1 MEHPRGLLHGRLGI
15 PTLGPTHPSESH
27 DFRRFWSCLDFLKQR
42 HHLSFC
48 GGETG
53 QMVFLQAISARW
65 RCPRPKEWVELHQC
79 KSTVWRGWT
88 QCRLLPT
95 QKNHPNRKKNTVDD
109 VSRIQVFHACW
120 RLETISC
127 SLHVSQCRMSNN
139 NYPVLLLFLWEEILC
154 AYHFWR
160 GSIHPSGAGFLLSTT
175 SHETCVRN
183 ELHVFWGQRLFFSK
197 ICPEKIDHFPL
208 NDV

>member
-1 MEHPRGLLHGRLGI
+1 MFRF
-15 PTLGPTHPSESH
+15 SETTASSLI
-27 DFRRFWSCLDFLKQR
+27 F
-42 HHLSFC
+42 

-95 QKNHPNRKKNTVDD
+95 PKTSSESQKKTVDD
-109 VSRIQVFHACW
+109 VFFENPGFHACW

-127 SLHVSQCRMSNN
+127 SLHVSQCRMSIN
-139 NYPVLLLFLWEEILC
+139 NYPVDLATIFDGRNPVCISFLTGFYTSQWCRVSSINNISWNLC
-154 AYHFWR
+154 QERA
-160 GSIHPSGAGFLLSTT
+160 ACFLRSTI
-175 SHETCVRN
+175 
-183 ELHVFWGQRLFFSK
+183 VFF
-197 ICPEKIDHFPL
+197 
-208 NDV
+208 